1 MKRIPV
7 LVVGTVVALVAV
19 AALWT
24 DRSAPAQEP
33 ATAAVVAANLE
44 TKVFRVEHMT
54 CATCPIAVK
63 TAMSRVTGVAS
74 VDVDFESKTAKV
86 SFDPGVATPEQ
97 IAAASTN
104 AGYPASP
111 AS

>member
-7 LVVGTVVALVAV
+7 FVVGTVVALVAV

-24 DRSAPAQEP
+24 DRSAPAQESAP
-33 ATAAVVAANLE
+33 PTVAANLE
-44 TKVFRVEHMT
+44 TKVFRVEQMT
-54 CATCPIAVK
+54 CATCPITVK
-63 TAMSRVTGVAS
+63 TAMASVRGVAA
-74 VDVDFESKTAKV
+74 VEVDFESKTARV
-86 SFDPGVATPEQ
+86 TFDPAVATPEQ

>member
-7 LVVGTVVALVAV
+7 LVLGTVVALVAV

-24 DRSAPAQEP
+24 GRPAPAPESATP
-33 ATAAVVAANLE
+33 AVAANLE
-44 TKVFRVEHMT
+44 TKIFRVEQMT
-54 CATCPIAVK
+54 CATCPITVK
-63 TAMSRVTGVAS
+63 TAMAGVKGVAS
-74 VDVDFESKTAKV
+74 VEVDFESKTATV
-86 SFDPGVATPEQ
+86 AFDPAIATPEQ

>member
-24 DRSAPAQEP
+24 DRPAPAQESAAP
-33 ATAAVVAANLE
+33 AVAASLE
-44 TKVFRVEHMT
+44 TKTFRVEHMT

-86 SFDPGVATPEQ
+86 SFDPAVATPEQ

-104 AGYPASP
+104 AGYPAAP

>member
-7 LVVGTVVALVAV
+7 LLVGTVVALVAV

-24 DRSAPAQEP
+24 DRPAPAQETATP
-33 ATAAVVAANLE
+33 AIAASLE
-44 TKVFRVEHMT
+44 TKIFRVEHMT
-54 CATCPIAVK
+54 CATCPVAVK

-86 SFDPGVATPEQ
+86 SFDPTVATPEQ

>member
-7 LVVGTVVALVAV
+7 LVVGTVVALVAA

-24 DRSAPAQEP
+24 DRSAPAQESATP
-33 ATAAVVAANLE
+33 AVAARLE
-44 TKVFRVEHMT
+44 TTIFRVEHMT
-54 CATCPIAVK
+54 CATCPITVK

-86 SFDPGVATPEQ
+86 RFDPAVATPER